1 MIVLLANLNAEDIGK
16 LSLEELLKVKIT
28 SATLLEE
35 PAHTAPATV
44 YVITSDEIEHLGLR
58 DLKDVLALVPGID
71 TMDPHFFLLGGQR
84 GFVGSFSQSLLLIDG
99 REMNNLIAGETFIS
113 NQFRLN
119 NVKQIEIINGPGSA
133 VYGANAL
140 GGVINIIT
148 KTQNDF
154 KGVELTGLAGSWR
167 TYEAGAVFG
176 WRRPNIGIRGGVSY
190 YDTDGADF
198 SEFLSDTRK
207 ASPA

>member
-58 DLKDVLALVPGID
+58 DLKDVLALVPGVD
-71 TMDPHFFLLGGQR
+71 TSDPHFFLLGGQR

-99 REMNNLIAGETFIS
+99 REINNLIAGETFIS
-113 NQFRLN
+113 NQLRMN
-119 NVKQIEIINGPGSA
+119 NVKQVDVVNGSGSSL
-133 VYGANAL
+133 YGANAL

-148 KTQNDF
+148 KTRSDF
-154 KGVELTGLAGSWR
+154 DGVQLNGSTGSW
-167 TYEAGAVFG
+167 TTEEANVLFG
-176 WRRPNIGIRGGVSY
+176 WKRARFQIHGSLDYFETNGEDYS
-190 YDTDGADF
+190 D
-198 SEFLSDTRK
+198 FLSDT
-207 ASPA
+207 AL